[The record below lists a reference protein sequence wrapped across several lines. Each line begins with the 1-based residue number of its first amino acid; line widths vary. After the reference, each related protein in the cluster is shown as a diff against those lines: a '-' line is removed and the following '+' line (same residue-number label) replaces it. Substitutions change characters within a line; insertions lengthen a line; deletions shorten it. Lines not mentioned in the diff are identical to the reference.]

1 MMTLALEPREAPH
14 DDPVRGLRGTPAAR
28 STPMRRM
35 IRRLGIYLLAVW
47 AAVTIN
53 FFLPRLA
60 PGNPAE
66 AIFQRLQQHGAVT
79 PDTLKALEA
88 EFGVNTTDPL
98 WVQYFKYLNDLVHG
112 NLGVSTN
119 YFPSTVSA
127 VIAQDIKW
135 TLVLLSVSVILSF
148 GLGSLIGVLVAWN
161 RGSALDTVLSSL
173 MTFAYSI
180 LYPWLAL
187 IAVYFL
193 GFTLGWFPFA
203 DGYNT
208 AAVTPGWNL
217 DFILSAAYHAILPAL
232 TLIVSTIAG
241 WMLTMRNSMITT
253 LSEDY
258 ITMARAK
265 GLTSRRVMFA
275 YAARNA
281 ILPSVTGFAIALG
294 AVVGGALLVEIVF
307 SYPGIGY
314 ALYQAIQSQDYALA
328 DGILLLVIVATV
340 VMNLIVDLLYT
351 VLDPRVRQER
361 SA

>member
-1 MMTLALEPREAPH
+1 
-14 DDPVRGLRGTPAAR
+14 
-28 STPMRRM
+28 MRRLL
-35 IRRLGIYLLAVW
+35 RRIGIYLVAIW

-66 AIFQRLQQHGAVT
+66 VVFARLSQRGQVNPEA
-79 PDTLKALEA
+79 LKALEL

-98 WVQYFKYLNDLVHG
+98 WVQYLSYLNNLIHG

-119 YFPSTVSA
+119 YYPTP
-127 VIAQDIKW
+127 VIDIISQDIKW
-135 TLVLLSVSVILSF
+135 TLILLTVSVLFSF
-148 GLGSLIGVLVAWN
+148 TLGTLIGVFMAWR
-161 RGSALDTVLSSL
+161 RGSALDTTLSSL
-173 MTFAYSI
+173 MIFFYSI

-187 IAVYFL
+187 LAVYVL

-203 DGYNT
+203 DGYDLSL
-208 AAVTPGWNL
+208 TPGWSP
-217 DFILSAAYHAILPAL
+217 DFILSATYHGILPAL
-232 TLIVSTIAG
+232 TIIVSTVAG

-258 ITMARAK
+258 VLLARAK
-265 GLTSRRVMFA
+265 GLSSRRVMFA

-281 ILPSVTGFAIALG
+281 ILPSVTGLAIAIG
-294 AVVGGALLVEIVF
+294 AVVGGQLLVEIVF

-314 ALYQAIQSQDYALA
+314 ALFQAIQSQDYALA

-340 VMNLIVDLLYT
+340 IMNLIVETLY
-351 VLDPRVRQER
+351 VLLDPRMRQER

>member
-1 MMTLALEPREAPH
+1 
-14 DDPVRGLRGTPAAR
+14 
-28 STPMRRM
+28 MRRLL
-35 IRRLGIYLLAVW
+35 RRIGIYLVAIW

-66 AIFQRLQQHGAVT
+66 VVFARLAQHGQVNPAA
-79 PDTLKALEA
+79 LKALEL

-98 WVQYFKYLNDLVHG
+98 WVQYLSYLNNLLHG

-119 YFPSTVSA
+119 YYPTP
-127 VIAQDIKW
+127 VIDIISQDIKW
-135 TLVLLSVSVILSF
+135 TLVLLTISVVLSF
-148 GLGSLIGVLVAWN
+148 TIGTLIGVFMAWR
-161 RGSALDTVLSSL
+161 RGSALDTSLSSL
-173 MTFAYSI
+173 MIFFYSI

-187 IAVYFL
+187 LAVYVL
-193 GFTLGWFPFA
+193 GYTLGWFPFA
-203 DGYNT
+203 DGYDLSL
-208 AAVTPGWNL
+208 TPGWNL
-217 DFILSAAYHAILPAL
+217 DFILSASYHAILPAL
-232 TLIVSTIAG
+232 TIIVSTVAG

-258 ITMARAK
+258 VLLARAK
-265 GLTSRRVMFA
+265 GLSSRRVMFA

-281 ILPSVTGFAIALG
+281 ILPSVTGLAIAIG
-294 AVVGGALLVEIVF
+294 AVVGGQLLVEIVF

-314 ALYQAIQSQDYALA
+314 ALFQAIQSQDYALA

-340 VMNLIVDLLYT
+340 VMNLIVEALY
-351 VLDPRVRQER
+351 VLLDPRMRQER

>member
-1 MMTLALEPREAPH
+1 
-14 DDPVRGLRGTPAAR
+14 
-28 STPMRRM
+28 MRHV
-35 IRRLGIYLLAVW
+35 IRRIGIYLLAVW

-66 AIFQRLQQHGAVT
+66 IVYDRLSQHGAVN
-79 PDTLKALEA
+79 PATLKALEI

-98 WVQYFKYLNDLVHG
+98 WVQYMSYLNNLIHG
-112 NLGVSTN
+112 NLGVSTTFYPHN
-119 YFPSTVSA
+119 
-127 VIAQDIKW
+127 VIEIIGQDIKF

-148 GLGSLIGVLVAWN
+148 TLGTLLGIFVAWK
-161 RGSALDTVLSSL
+161 RGTAVDTLLSSV
-173 MTFAYSI
+173 MTFFYSI

-187 IAVYFL
+187 MAVYFA
-193 GFTLGWFPFA
+193 FTVGWFPFS
-203 DGYNT
+203 DGYDLSL
-208 AAVTPGWNL
+208 TPGWNL
-217 DFILSAAYHAILPAL
+217 DFLLSAAYHAILPAL
-232 TLIVSTIAG
+232 TLIISTVAG
-241 WMLTMRNSMITT
+241 WMLTMRNSMVTT

-258 ITMARAK
+258 VLMAQAK
-265 GLTSRRVMFA
+265 GLRQRRIMFA

-294 AVVGGALLVEIVF
+294 TVVGGALLVEIVF

-314 ALYQAIQSQDYALA
+314 ALFQAIQGQDYFLA
-328 DGILLLVIVATV
+328 DGILLLIIVATV
-340 VMNLIVDLLYT
+340 MMNLVVDVLYS

>member
-1 MMTLALEPREAPH
+1 
-14 DDPVRGLRGTPAAR
+14 
-28 STPMRRM
+28 MRHL
-35 IRRLGIYLLAVW
+35 IHRLGIYSLAIW

-66 AIFQRLQQHGAVT
+66 VVFFRLSQQGAVS
-79 PDTLKALEA
+79 PATLKALEI

-98 WVQYFKYLNDLVHG
+98 WVQYFAYLNNLLHG
-112 NLGVSTN
+112 NLGVSIQ
-119 YFPSTVSA
+119 YFPNTVSE
-127 VIAQDIKW
+127 VISQNIRW
-135 TLVLLSVSVILSF
+135 TLILLSVSVLMSF
-148 GLGSLIGVLVAWN
+148 VLGSLIGVFLAWK
-161 RGSALDTVLSSL
+161 RGSPLDSLLSSVMMFL
-173 MTFAYSI
+173 YSI

-187 IAVYFL
+187 LAVYFI
-193 GFTLGWFPFA
+193 GFKLNWFPYS
-203 DGYNT
+203 DGYDTNL
-208 AAVTPGWNL
+208 TPDWNW

-232 TLIVSTIAG
+232 TLVISTIAG

-258 ITMARAK
+258 ILMAKAK
-265 GLTSRRVMFA
+265 GLTSRRVIFA

-281 ILPSVTGFAIALG
+281 ILPSITGFAIALG
-294 AVVGGALLVEIVF
+294 SVVGGSLLVERVF
-307 SYPGIGY
+307 SYPGIGN
-314 ALYQAIQSQDYALA
+314 ALFLGIQSKDFALA

-340 VMNLIVDLLYT
+340 VMNLIVDLLYA